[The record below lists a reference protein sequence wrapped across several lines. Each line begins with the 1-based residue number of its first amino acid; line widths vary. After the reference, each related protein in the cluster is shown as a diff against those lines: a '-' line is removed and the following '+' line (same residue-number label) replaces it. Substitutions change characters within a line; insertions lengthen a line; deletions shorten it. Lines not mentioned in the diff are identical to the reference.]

1 MPQTIQTNF
10 SALNTQ
16 RSLAV
21 SSTRVQAAFERLS
34 SGLRIN
40 TARDD
45 AAGLAIS
52 ERMTGQIRGLNQAR
66 RNANDGLSMTQT
78 AEGALGQMGYVLQRI
93 RELAVQSAN
102 ATNTA
107 SDRQALN
114 EEVNQLVAELD
125 RFAQQTEFNGMKLL
139 DGANAAPAFQVG
151 ANALQTIA
159 TTTANFRTAA
169 YGSHQVGNARFDAFF
184 VATDSVGIPVSGAAV
199 EVSGDLVL
207 RGPAGS
213 ARVSVDEQDSA
224 LSIANKIN
232 AQKLTGITAQAY
244 TETTLSFDHLTGSGA
259 YTLAVSN
266 DLLGAAGAV
275 PISFH
280 IGPEQ
285 DGQGLS
291 DVIEA
296 FNAQSSKTGISA
308 RLAPET
314 NALVLTASDGS
325 NIHLER
331 LAAPATDVVILANGN
346 LALGNSTASATIV
359 APPFSTLFV
368 TIANASTIAGNV
380 LLDADKAFSISLEG
394 AGASLRAATFGS
406 PMAEGQTLGSALE
419 SVQNLDLGTAL
430 GAAQAIRIA
439 DQALAAVNR
448 QRADLGAVQKRFEH
462 AIGQLMTSAENLSA
476 ARSRIRD
483 TDFAQETAE
492 LTRGQILQQA
502 GTAML
507 AQANSLPNNVLSL
520 LRS

>member
-1 MPQTIQTNF
+1 MPQTIQTNIA
-10 SALNTQ
+10 SLNTQ

-21 SSTRVQAAFERLS
+21 SSARIHASFERLS

-40 TARDD
+40 SARDD

-52 ERMTGQIRGLNQAR
+52 ERMSGQIQGLNQAR
-66 RNANDGLSMTQT
+66 RNANDGLSMIQT
-78 AEGALGQMGYVLQRI
+78 GEGALAQMGHILQRI

-102 ATNTA
+102 ATNTT

-139 DGANAAPAFQVG
+139 DGSNAASAFQVG
-151 ANALQTIA
+151 ANALQTIT
-159 TTTANFRTAA
+159 TTTANFRTTA
-169 YGSHQVGNARFDAFF
+169 YGSHQIGNPRVDSFF
-184 VATDSVGIPVSGAAV
+184 VATDSGGIPVSGAAV

-232 AQKLTGITAQAY
+232 AQSLTGITAQAY
-244 TETTLSFDHLTGSGA
+244 TESTLSFDHLTGSGA

-266 DLLGAAGAV
+266 DRLGAAGAV

-291 DVIEA
+291 GVIAA

-308 RLAPET
+308 RLAPES

-359 APPFSTLFV
+359 PPPGTTLFV
-368 TIANASTIAGNV
+368 TIANAITISGNV
-380 LLDADKAFSISLEG
+380 ILDADKAFSISLEG
-394 AGASLRAATFGS
+394 AGSALRMPTFGT
-406 PMAEGQTLGSALE
+406 ALIENDTLSSALQ
-419 SVQNLDLGTAL
+419 SVQNLDITTFMNAT
-430 GAAQAIRIA
+430 QAIRIT
-439 DQALAAVNR
+439 DQAMAAVNR
-448 QRADLGAVQKRFEH
+448 QRADFGAVQNRFEH
-462 AIGQLMTSAENLSA
+462 TIRQLMTSAENLSA

-520 LRS
+520 LRN